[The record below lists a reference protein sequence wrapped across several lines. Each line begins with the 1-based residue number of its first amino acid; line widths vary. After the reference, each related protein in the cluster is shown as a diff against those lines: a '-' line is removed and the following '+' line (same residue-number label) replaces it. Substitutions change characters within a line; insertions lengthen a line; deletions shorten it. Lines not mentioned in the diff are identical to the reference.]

1 MNAWATSIDA
11 QAERDL
17 AAMAQ
22 LAHGRRDVARIA
34 EVAHEAG
41 CEIPSVELI
50 DASTIKPEPVRWLWP
65 GWLARGKLHV
75 IAGAPGTGKTTAALS
90 WCASITSG
98 SAFPDGTKPDKSGRV
113 LIWSGEDDP
122 ADTLVPRLQ
131 AAGADLAHV
140 QFVGEVSEDGKR
152 FAFDPARD
160 VQTLAAALANGDG
173 IALIVIDPLVSAV
186 AGDSHKNAEVRRGL
200 QPLVDLSGRVGA
212 ALLGVTHYTK
222 GTQGRDPLERVTGS
236 IAFGALARL
245 VFGTVRQK
253 VEDDDSPPR
262 YLLARVKNNLG
273 PDGGGFVYRFEQA
286 DNGAEIITN
295 RIAWGEA
302 VAGPARV
309 LMAEAEAEPDDEEG
323 HDAASFLR
331 DLLAARPVPTKEV
344 FREAE
349 GAGFSRYQMKRA
361 KAKLGAAAVKHGM
374 AGGWTWQLPN
384 REARKSSIEGREGN
398 TQNRPHSLHPS
409 AVTAPPSNAVEV
421 DDL

>member
-1 MNAWATSIDA
+1 MNAWANTLDA

-22 LAHGRRDVARIA
+22 PAHGHGDVARLP
-34 EVAHEAG
+34 VCG
-41 CEIPSVELI
+41 IPSLQLI

-90 WCASITSG
+90 WCASITRG
-98 SAFPDGTKPDKSGRV
+98 AAFPDGTKPDKPGRV

-131 AAGADLAHV
+131 AAGADLARV

-160 VQTLAAALANGDG
+160 VQTLAAALANNDG
-173 IALIVIDPLVSAV
+173 IELIVIDPLVSAV

-200 QPLVDLSGRVGA
+200 QPLVDLSQRVGA

-253 VEDDDSPPR
+253 AEDDGAPPR
-262 YLLARVKNNLG
+262 YLLARVKSNIG
-273 PDGGGFVYRFEQA
+273 VDGGGFAYGFEQA
-286 DNGAEIITN
+286 DNGDGVITN
-295 RIAWGEA
+295 RIAWGEG
-302 VAGPARV
+302 VAGTARV

-323 HDAASFLR
+323 RDTTSFLR
-331 DLLAARPVPTKEV
+331 DLLSAGAVPSKDV

-349 GAGFSRYQMKRA
+349 GAGYSRDQMKRA
-361 KAKLGAAAVKHGM
+361 KRKLKAIGKKHGM
-374 AGGWTWQLPN
+374 GGGWTWQLPDH
-384 REARKSSIEGREGN
+384 EASEVVTEGSEGS
-398 TQNRPHSLHPS
+398 TQNSLRSSHPS
-409 AVTAPPSNAVEV
+409 GAVAIEV

>member
-1 MNAWATSIDA
+1 MNAWASSIDE

-17 AAMAQ
+17 AAMSH
-22 LAHGRRDVARIA
+22 LARGHSDVARFPN
-34 EVAHEAG
+34 HG
-41 CEIPSVELI
+41 IPSLELI

-90 WCASITSG
+90 WCASVTRG
-98 SAFPDGTKPDKSGRV
+98 SSFPDGTKPDTPGRV

-122 ADTLVPRLQ
+122 SDTLVPRLQ
-131 AAGADLAHV
+131 AAGADLALV

-160 VQTLAAALANGDG
+160 VQTLAGALANSTG

-200 QPLVDLSGRVGA
+200 QPLVDLSQRVGA
-212 ALLGVTHYTK
+212 ALLGITHYTK

-245 VFGTVRQK
+245 VFGTVRQRA
-253 VEDDDSPPR
+253 DDDGAPAR
-262 YLLARVKNNLG
+262 YLLARVKSNIG
-273 PDGGGFVYRFEQA
+273 PDGGGFAYGFQQA
-286 DNGAEIITN
+286 DNGDGVITN

-302 VAGPARV
+302 VAGTARV
-309 LMAEAEAEPDDEEG
+309 LMAEAEAEPDDEQG
-323 HDAASFLR
+323 HDAASFLW
-331 DLLAARPVPTKEV
+331 DLLAAGPVPTKEV

-349 GAGFSRYQMKRA
+349 GAGFSRDQMKRA
-361 KAKLGAAAVKHGM
+361 KAKLTAVAVKHGM
-374 AGGWTWQLPN
+374 SGGWTWQLPD
-384 REARKSSIEGREGN
+384 REARKTSSEGSEEG
-398 TQNRPHSLHPS
+398 TQNGMHSSHPS
-409 AVTAPPSNAVEV
+409 REVMPPSNAVEV